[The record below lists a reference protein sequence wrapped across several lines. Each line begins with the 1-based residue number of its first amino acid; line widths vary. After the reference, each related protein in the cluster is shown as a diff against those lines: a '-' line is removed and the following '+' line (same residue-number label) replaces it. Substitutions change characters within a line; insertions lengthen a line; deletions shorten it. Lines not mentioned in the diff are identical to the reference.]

1 MARPNLNE
9 LMAFVAVAR
18 EGSFTRAAAG
28 LGVSQSALSQ
38 TVRSLEEGLQ
48 MRLLSRSTRS
58 VAPTPAGERLL
69 ATVGPKLDEIGWEID
84 ALTALRDKPAG
95 TVRITSGEA
104 PLRQLLLPRLVTV
117 AQEYPDILI
126 EFDVSYGFR
135 NIVADRFDAGV
146 RLGSSIDKDMIAV
159 RISPPGRLVVVA
171 SPSYLERWGRPS
183 HPRDLSAHRCFNQ
196 RMVSAGGL
204 FSWDFEK
211 RGKQL
216 SVKVDGPMIFNTSP
230 PQIDAALAGLGLTQ
244 LPEDEVATHLASGA
258 LSSVLDDWAPVLPGY
273 FLYYP
278 SRRQPSPA
286 FTVVLEAL
294 LAQRD

>member
-1 MARPNLNE
+1 MSRPNLNE
-9 LMAFVAVAR
+9 LLAIVAVAR

-38 TVRSLEEGLQ
+38 TVRSLEDRLQ
-48 MRLLSRSTRS
+48 MLLLSRTTRS
-58 VAPTPAGERLL
+58 VAPTAAGARLL
-69 ATVGPKLDEIGWEID
+69 ERIGPKLDEIGWELD
-84 ALTALRDKPAG
+84 ELTALRDKPAG

-104 PLRQLLLPRLVTV
+104 PLRNLLLPKLAAV
-117 AQEYPDILI
+117 AGDYPDILI

-135 NIVADRFDAGV
+135 DIVADRFDAGV

-159 RISPPGRLVVVA
+159 RIGPPGRLAVVG
-171 SPSYLERWGRPS
+171 SPAYLERWGRPA
-183 HPRDLSAHRCFNQ
+183 HPRDLAVHRCINQ
-196 RMVSAGGL
+196 RRVSAGGL

-211 RGKQL
+211 RGKRI

-230 PQIDAALAGLGLTQ
+230 PQVDAALAGLGLVQ
-244 LPEDEVATHLASGA
+244 LPQDEVAAQLATGA
-258 LSSVLDDWAPVLPGY
+258 LTSVLDDWCPVLPGY

-286 FTVVLEAL
+286 FKVVLEAL
-294 LAQRD
+294 LARSP